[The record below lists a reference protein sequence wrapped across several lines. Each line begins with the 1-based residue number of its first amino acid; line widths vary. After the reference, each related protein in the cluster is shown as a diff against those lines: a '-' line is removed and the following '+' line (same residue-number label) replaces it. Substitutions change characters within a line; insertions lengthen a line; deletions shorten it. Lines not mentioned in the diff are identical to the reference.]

1 MKKLLFVGGFTLL
14 LVVTMFSVGT
24 HNQGIPNTV
33 TPTGGDAI
41 VIDFG
46 DPYLSSRALG
56 VAALGL
62 IMLAAVWYARPP
74 KNHPEWAGT
83 SVSSAMFAVVVFCV
97 CTTLLAFLFHSGQ
110 AGTFTAILDTMRR
123 SPR

>member
-14 LVVTMFSVGT
+14 LIVTMFSVGT

-33 TPTGGDAI
+33 TARPDAI
-41 VIDFG
+41 VLDFG

-56 VAALGL
+56 VAVLGL
-62 IMLAAVWYARPP
+62 LMLGAVWYARPP
-74 KNHPEWAGT
+74 KEHPEWAGT

-97 CTTLLAFLFHSGQ
+97 CTTLLAYMFHSGQ
-110 AGTFTAILDTMRR
+110 AGTFTQILDTMRR

>member
-1 MKKLLFVGGFTLL
+1 MKKLLFVGGFSVLVLL
-14 LVVTMFSVGT
+14 TMFSVGT

-33 TPTGGDAI
+33 KVQPNAI
-41 VIDFG
+41 VLDFA

-56 VAALGL
+56 VAIIGL
-62 IMLAAVWYARPP
+62 LMLAAVWYARPP
-74 KNHPEWAGT
+74 KGHANWAGT
-83 SVSSAMFAVVVFCV
+83 SMSNAMIAVIVFCV
-97 CTTLLAFLFHSGQ
+97 CTTLLAYLFHSGQ